1 MINMRHLYSIGAWN
15 TRLDTAGHKEEIL
28 SREERELKEA
38 LGDNIPNDSKHQ
50 QISLASFF
58 TLKGVGS
65 RFSRPVSKK
74 KKRGRIETETSSGKS
89 MEVAEVAVDASA
101 AVDATEL

>member
-1 MINMRHLYSIGAWN
+1 MELGILVLIR
-15 TRLDTAGHKEEIL
+15 RGHKEEIL

-58 TLKGVGS
+58 TLKGNGS
-65 RFSRPVSKK
+65 RFARPVSKN
-74 KKRGRIETETSSGKS
+74 KKRGRKEAETISRKP
-89 MEVAEVAVDASA
+89 MEVAEVAVYA
-101 AVDATEL
+101 AAAGDATEL